1 MIFKI
6 DLMTPFSGHR
16 CTMYKNN
23 YYFRPAAMELAFNRL
38 QADNSY
44 KYLK

>member
-16 CTMYKNN
+16 CTICKNN
-23 YYFRPAAMELAFNRL
+23 YYIRAVAMELAFNRP
-38 QADNSY
+38 
-44 KYLK
+44 